1 LHAYT
6 RGRHEHGQNFLTDR
20 SVIDSIVDEVART
33 TGPIIEIGP
42 GDGSLTRPLSRLD
55 RHLIGVEVDSR
66 QAARLAPT
74 LPAGTT
80 IVTTDFLGYRLP
92 RDPHVV
98 VGNLPFHL
106 TTAILR
112 RLLRAPGWT
121 HAVLLTQWEV
131 ARRRAGVGGSSMMTA
146 QWAPWFEFALSCRVP
161 RAAFRP
167 KPGVDGGLLV
177 MRRRNRPLIS
187 GRDRKQYQGL
197 VHRVF
202 TGPGRGLSPI
212 LHRAG
217 CFRTSG
223 TARAWLRRAGLRPDG
238 LPKDLRTEHWIEL
251 YAMSMNP

>member
-1 LHAYT
+1 
-6 RGRHEHGQNFLTDR
+6 GRR
-20 SVIDSIVDEVART
+20 
-33 TGPIIEIGP
+33 
-42 GDGSLTRPLSRLD
+42 D

-131 ARRRAGVGGSSMMTA
+131 ARRRAGIGGSSMVTA
-146 QWAPWFEFALSCRVP
+146 QLAPWVEFALDRRVP
-161 RAAFRP
+161 RAASRA
-167 KPGVDGGLLV
+167 KPGGDGGLFV
-177 MRRRNRPLIS
+177 MS
-187 GRDRKQYQGL
+187 
-197 VHRVF
+197 
-202 TGPGRGLSPI
+202 
-212 LHRAG
+212 RAE
-217 CFRTSG
+217 
-223 TARAWLRRAGLRPDG
+223 RALPPRRAP
-238 LPKDLRTEHWIEL
+238 I
-251 YAMSMNP
+251 